1 MRNSHGNSHGGRTM
15 RLAGFWAA
23 VLAVVAMVVFGATLS
38 GAPASA
44 RAVSLPEAQGAPARP
59 LGSAAQA
66 APEQAR
72 PTVMIGVAGLRWAD
86 VGEESTPR
94 LSAALAGSGT
104 DNSGGYGAALANI
117 SVRTAAPTTC
127 AADGWVSLGAGARAA
142 VTPAA
147 SSCVAPE
154 SLVTPDG
161 TVRDA
166 EQISEESSA
175 AHYPVVMGA
184 LAQAVAPERALA
196 VGPGAALALNRQA
209 ESRIAYRDLADVLA
223 DGSVLA
229 GRELTVIDAGSFDA
243 ANAAVESDDTGST
256 GAESADGGSA
266 GAENVPVESLAELDE
281 RLGNIIALVTAHQP
295 QARIV
300 ITTVADRAERAEL
313 GFFALLEPGE
323 TTALARS
330 TTTRTA
336 GLVQLIDLAPS
347 VLAWHNGAPAL
358 LTVDS
363 GGKTTLATANAT
375 LHGQALRADLTAQLS
390 PQFYLLLAGLGLV
403 CFAVIAVHLVRFHRF
418 PPATVAAAAGS
429 SAGASV
435 PQAATA
441 PVPPTR
447 AAARRAR
454 PTGFAQL
461 LAWLAALPVSA
472 LLIGIIPWWSFSRP
486 LLGWWSSLAVLAALL
501 ATWALAG
508 PRRQAPAGDRWIAAP
523 LARLGTLSATVI
535 AVDVLV
541 STFGGGYSLA
551 NTSVMGSLPTVAGRF
566 FGFNNSVF
574 AIFAVGALAAAATLA
589 ARIHSAGGSATPTN
603 RATRMA
609 GFAVLAVG
617 ACAIALDGLPVFGA
631 DAGGPPA
638 LTLGFAYLA
647 WHTWGKRWT
656 WWHTAL
662 AAIAG
667 VAVSAGLAVLDR
679 AVGSTTHLGNFVG
692 RVEHGGAGAVVARKL
707 SQAFFGLPPLV
718 AGALGATLLVGVC
731 MVVWLVTSGRWDLRA
746 RPATAQVHA
755 CVTAHPHPAA
765 ATAAGFLALG
775 YASLINDSGLVILGV
790 GVALLAPTFALGLMR
805 AGESSFGECAGTDAA
820 QEPQEKPAGR

>member
-1 MRNSHGNSHGGRTM
+1 MRNSHGDSPGKRAM
-15 RLAGFWAA
+15 RLAGIWAA
-23 VLAVVAMVVFGATLS
+23 VLAVVAVAFGAVLS
-38 GAPASA
+38 AAP
-44 RAVSLPEAQGAPARP
+44 
-59 LGSAAQA
+59 AAQA
-66 APEQAR
+66 APDQVR

-94 LSAALAGSGT
+94 LSAALAGS
-104 DNSGGYGAALANI
+104 GYGAALANI

-142 VTPAA
+142 VTPAG

-154 SLVTPDG
+154 SLVTQDG
-161 TVRDA
+161 AVRDA
-166 EQISEESSA
+166 ERISEESSA

-184 LAQAVAPERALA
+184 LAQATAPERALA
-196 VGPGAALALNRQA
+196 VGPGAALALNRQE
-209 ESRIAYRDLADVLA
+209 ESRIAYRDLADALA

-229 GRELTVIDAGSFDA
+229 GRNLTVIDAGGVDV
-243 ANAAVESDDTGST
+243 ANADSGTSDTGS
-256 GAESADGGSA
+256 AN
-266 GAENVPVESLAELDE
+266 AENAPAGSLAGLDE
-281 RLGNIIALVTAHQP
+281 RLGEIIGLVTAHQP
-295 QARIV
+295 QARII

-313 GFFALLEPGE
+313 GFFALLEPGG
-323 TTALARS
+323 TAALARS

-347 VLAWHNGAPAL
+347 VLAWHTGAPAP
-358 LTVDS
+358 LTVDN

-403 CFAVIAVHLVRFHRF
+403 CVAVIVVHLLRFSRF

-429 SAGASV
+429 SAGTSV
-435 PQAATA
+435 SQVATA
-441 PVPPTR
+441 PAQPTR

-508 PRRQAPAGDRWIAAP
+508 PRRRTPAGERWVAAP

-535 AVDVLV
+535 AADVLV
-541 STFGGGYSLA
+541 SAFGGGYSLA

-589 ARIHSAGGSATPTN
+589 ARIRSAGSATACAN
-603 RATRMA
+603 RSSRVA
-609 GFAVLAVG
+609 GFAVVALGVG
-617 ACAIALDGLPVFGA
+617 AIALDGLPVFGA

-647 WHTWGKRWT
+647 WHTWGKHWT

-718 AGALGATLLVGVC
+718 AGALGASLLAGVC
-731 MVVWLVTSGRWDLRA
+731 VVVWLVTSGRWDLRA

-755 CVTAHPHPAA
+755 CIAAHPHLAA
-765 ATAAGFLALG
+765 AAAAGFLALG

-790 GVALLAPTFALGLMR
+790 GVALLAPTLALGLMR
-805 AGESSFGECAGTDAA
+805 AGASSAEYPEDINGQKPGAA
-820 QEPQEKPAGR
+820 APSNA

>member
-1 MRNSHGNSHGGRTM
+1 MRNSHGDSPGKRVM
-15 RLAGFWAA
+15 RLAGLWAA
-23 VLAVVAMVVFGATLS
+23 VLAVATVAFGAILS
-38 GAPASA
+38 VPT
-44 RAVSLPEAQGAPARP
+44 V
-59 LGSAAQA
+59 AQA
-66 APEQAR
+66 APDQAR

-94 LSAALAGSGT
+94 LSAALAGS
-104 DNSGGYGAALANI
+104 GYGAALANI

-142 VTPAA
+142 VTPAG

-154 SLVTPDG
+154 SLVTQDG
-161 TVRDA
+161 AVRDA
-166 EQISEESSA
+166 ERISEESSA
-175 AHYPVVMGA
+175 DHYPVVMGA
-184 LAQAVAPERALA
+184 LAQAAAPERVLA
-196 VGPGAALALNRQA
+196 VGPGAALALNRQE
-209 ESRIAYRDLADVLA
+209 ESRIAYRDLADALA

-229 GRELTVIDAGSFDA
+229 GRDLTVIDAGGIDV
-243 ANAAVESDDTGST
+243 ANADSGTSDTGS
-256 GAESADGGSA
+256 ANAKNAPA
-266 GAENVPVESLAELDE
+266 GSLAGLDE
-281 RLGNIIALVTAHQP
+281 RLGEIIALVTAHQP
-295 QARIV
+295 QARII

-323 TTALARS
+323 TTAFARS
-330 TTTRTA
+330 TTTRTT

-347 VLAWHNGAPAL
+347 VLAWHTGAPVP
-358 LTVDS
+358 LTVDN

-403 CFAVIAVHLVRFHRF
+403 CFGIIAAHLVRFSRF

-429 SAGASV
+429 SAGTSV
-435 PQAATA
+435 SQAATA
-441 PVPPTR
+441 PAHPTR

-472 LLIGIIPWWSFSRP
+472 LLIGIIPWWTFSRP

-508 PRRQAPAGDRWIAAP
+508 PRRRTPAGERWIAAP
-523 LARLGTLSATVI
+523 LARLGTLSAAVI
-535 AVDVLV
+535 AADVLV

-574 AIFAVGALAAAATLA
+574 AIFAVGALAAAAALA
-589 ARIHSAGGSATPTN
+589 ARVRGAGGLAAPNT
-603 RATRMA
+603 RAARIA

-638 LTLGFAYLA
+638 LTLGFAYLT

-667 VAVSAGLAVLDR
+667 VAVSAGLAMLDR

-718 AGALGATLLVGVC
+718 AGALGATLLAGVC
-731 MVVWLVTSGRWDLRA
+731 VVVWLVTSGRWDLRA

-755 CVTAHPHPAA
+755 RIAAHPRLAA
-765 ATAAGFLALG
+765 AAAAGFLALG

-805 AGESSFGECAGTDAA
+805 AGESSLEERASTHAI
-820 QEPQEKPAGR
+820 QKPQEKPAGR

>member
-1 MRNSHGNSHGGRTM
+1 MRNSHGNSHGGRAM

-23 VLAVVAMVVFGATLS
+23 VLAVVMVVFGATLS
-38 GAPASA
+38 AAPASA
-44 RAVSLPEAQGAPARP
+44 RSGSMLEAQSAAAMQFSSAAQATP
-59 LGSAAQA
+59 AAQA

-104 DNSGGYGAALANI
+104 EGLGGYGAALANI

-142 VTPAA
+142 VTPAG

-154 SLVTPDG
+154 SLVTQDG
-161 TVRDA
+161 AVRDA

-209 ESRIAYRDLADVLA
+209 ESGIAYRDLADVLA
-223 DGSVLA
+223 DGSAFA
-229 GRELTVIDAGSFDA
+229 GRDLTVIDAGSFDA
-243 ANAAVESDDTGST
+243 ANAAAESDDTGSVD
-256 GAESADGGSA
+256 AGSA
-266 GAENVPVESLAELDE
+266 GAENAPVGSLAELDE

-313 GFFALLEPGE
+313 GFFALLEPGG
-323 TTALARS
+323 TTVLARS

-336 GLVQLIDLAPS
+336 CLVQLIDLAPS
-347 VLAWHNGAPAL
+347 VLAWHNGALAP
-358 LTVDS
+358 LTVDN

-375 LHGQALRADLTAQLS
+375 LHGQALRADLTVQLS

-403 CFAVIAVHLVRFHRF
+403 CFGVIVIHLVRFHRF
-418 PPATVAAAAGS
+418 PPAIVAAAAGS
-429 SAGASV
+429 SAGTSV
-435 PQAATA
+435 SQAATA
-441 PVPPTR
+441 PARPTR

-472 LLIGIIPWWSFSRP
+472 LLIGIIPWWTFSHP
-486 LLGWWSSLAVLAALL
+486 LLGWWSSLAVLAVLL

-508 PRRQAPAGDRWIAAP
+508 PRRHAPAGERWIAAP

-535 AVDVLV
+535 AADVLV
-541 STFGGGYSLA
+541 STLGGGYSLA

-574 AIFAVGALAAAATLA
+574 AIFAIGALAAAATLA
-589 ARIHSAGGSATPTN
+589 ARIRSAGSSATPNN
-603 RATRMA
+603 RAIRMA
-609 GFAVLAVG
+609 GFAVVVVG
-617 ACAIALDGLPVFGA
+617 ACAVALDGLPVFGA

-718 AGALGATLLVGVC
+718 AGALGATLLAGACVA
-731 MVVWLVTSGRWDLRA
+731 VWLVTSGRWDLRA

-755 CVTAHPHPAA
+755 CVTAHPHLAA
-765 ATAAGFLALG
+765 AAAAGFLALG

-805 AGESSFGECAGTDAA
+805 AGETSID
-820 QEPQEKPAGR
+820 

>member
-1 MRNSHGNSHGGRTM
+1 MRNSHGNSHGGRAM
-15 RLAGFWAA
+15 RLAGLWAA
-23 VLAVVAMVVFGATLS
+23 VLAVVAMLVFGATLS
-38 GAPASA
+38 AAPASA
-44 RAVSLPEAQGAPARP
+44 RAVSLPEAQGEPAMQ
-59 LGSAAQA
+59 LSSAGQA

-72 PTVMIGVAGLRWAD
+72 PTVVIGVAGLRWED
-86 VGEESTPR
+86 VSEKSTPR

-104 DNSGGYGAALANI
+104 ENLGGYGAALANI

-127 AADGWVSLGAGARAA
+127 AVDGWVSLGAGARAA
-142 VTPAA
+142 VTPAG
-147 SSCVAPE
+147 SGCVAPE
-154 SLVTPDG
+154 SLVTQDG

-166 EQISEESSA
+166 AQISEESSA

-223 DGSVLA
+223 DSSVLA
-229 GRELTVIDAGSFDA
+229 GRDLTVIDAGSFDA
-243 ANAAVESDDTGST
+243 GNTDSGTVDAGNTKA
-256 GAESADGGSA
+256 GSA
-266 GAENVPVESLAELDE
+266 SAGSVPAGSLASLDE
-281 RLGNIIALVTAHQP
+281 RLGDIIARVTAHQP
-295 QARIV
+295 QARII

-330 TTTRTA
+330 ATTRTT

-347 VLAWHNGAPAL
+347 VLAWHNGAPTP
-358 LTVDS
+358 LTVDN

-403 CFAVIAVHLVRFHRF
+403 CFAVIAAHLVRFHRF
-418 PPATVAAAAGS
+418 PPATVAAAADS

-435 PQAATA
+435 SQAVTA
-441 PVPPTR
+441 PAQPTR
-447 AAARRAR
+447 AEARRAR

-472 LLIGIIPWWSFSRP
+472 LLIGIIPWWTFSRP

-508 PRRQAPAGDRWIAAP
+508 PRHRALAGERWIAAP

-541 STFGGGYSLA
+541 STLGGGYSLA

-574 AIFAVGALAAAATLA
+574 AIFAVGTLAAAAALA
-589 ARIHSAGGSATPTN
+589 ARIRNAGSSATPNN

-656 WWHTAL
+656 WWNTAL

-667 VAVSAGLAVLDR
+667 VAVSAGLAMLDR

-731 MVVWLVTSGRWDLRA
+731 VAVWLVTSGRWDLRA

-755 CVTAHPHPAA
+755 CVTAHPHLAA
-765 ATAAGFLALG
+765 AAAAGFLALG

-805 AGESSFGECAGTDAA
+805 AGASSAEYLEDINGQKPGAA
-820 QEPQEKPAGR
+820 APSNA

>member
-1 MRNSHGNSHGGRTM
+1 MRNSHGDSPGERVM
-15 RLAGFWAA
+15 RLAGLWAA
-23 VLAVVAMVVFGATLS
+23 VLAVAMVAFGVTLS
-38 GAPASA
+38 VAP
-44 RAVSLPEAQGAPARP
+44 
-59 LGSAAQA
+59 AAQA
-66 APEQAR
+66 APDQVR

-94 LSAALAGSGT
+94 LSAALAGS
-104 DNSGGYGAALANI
+104 GYGAALANI

-142 VTPAA
+142 VTPAG
-147 SSCVAPE
+147 SSCVAPK
-154 SLVTPDG
+154 SLVTQDG
-161 TVRDA
+161 AVRDA
-166 EQISEESSA
+166 ERLSEESSA

-184 LAQAVAPERALA
+184 LAQATAPEKVLA
-196 VGPGAALALNRQA
+196 VGPGAALALNSQE

-229 GRELTVIDAGSFDA
+229 GRDLTVIDAGGIDV
-243 ANAAVESDDTGST
+243 ANADSGTSDTGS
-256 GAESADGGSA
+256 AN
-266 GAENVPVESLAELDE
+266 AENVPAGSLAGLDE
-281 RLGNIIALVTAHQP
+281 RLGEIIALVTAHQP
-295 QARIV
+295 QARII

-313 GFFALLEPGE
+313 GFFALLEPGG
-323 TTALARS
+323 TAALARS

-347 VLAWHNGAPAL
+347 VLAWHTGAPAP
-358 LTVDS
+358 LTDN
-363 GGKTTLATANAT
+363 GGKTTLATASAI

-390 PQFYLLLAGLGLV
+390 PQFYLILAGLGLV
-403 CFAVIAVHLVRFHRF
+403 CVAVIVVHLVRFSRF
-418 PPATVAAAAGS
+418 PPATVVAAAGS
-429 SAGASV
+429 SAGTSLS
-435 PQAATA
+435 QAATA
-441 PVPPTR
+441 PAQPTR

-472 LLIGIIPWWSFSRP
+472 LLIGIIPWWTFSRP

-501 ATWALAG
+501 ATWAVAG
-508 PRRQAPAGDRWIAAP
+508 PRHQAQAGGRWIAAP
-523 LARLGTLSATVI
+523 LARLGTLSVTVI
-535 AVDVLV
+535 AADILA

-589 ARIHSAGGSATPTN
+589 ARIRGAGGLAAPNT
-603 RATRMA
+603 RAVRIA

-667 VAVSAGLAVLDR
+667 VAVSAGLAMLDR

-692 RVEHGGAGAVVARKL
+692 RMEHGGAGAVVARKL

-718 AGALGATLLVGVC
+718 AGALGASLLAGVYV
-731 MVVWLVTSGRWDLRA
+731 VVWLVTSGRWDLRA

-755 CVTAHPHPAA
+755 CIAAHPHLAA
-765 ATAAGFLALG
+765 VAAAGFLALG

-805 AGESSFGECAGTDAA
+805 AGESSLEERASTYTI
-820 QEPQEKPAGR
+820 QKPQEKPAGR

>member
-1 MRNSHGNSHGGRTM
+1 MRISHGNRHGKRVM
-15 RLAGFWAA
+15 RLAGLWAA
-23 VLAVVAMVVFGATLS
+23 VLAVVAVAFGVTLS
-38 GAPASA
+38 AAP
-44 RAVSLPEAQGAPARP
+44 
-59 LGSAAQA
+59 AAQA
-66 APEQAR
+66 APDQVR

-94 LSAALAGSGT
+94 LSAALAGS
-104 DNSGGYGAALANI
+104 GYGAALANI

-142 VTPAA
+142 VTPAG
-147 SSCVAPE
+147 SSCVAPK
-154 SLVTPDG
+154 SLVTQDG
-161 TVRDA
+161 AVRDA

-184 LAQAVAPERALA
+184 LAQATAPEKVLA
-196 VGPGAALALNRQA
+196 VGPGAALALNRQE
-209 ESRIAYRDLADVLA
+209 ESRIAYRDLADALA

-229 GRELTVIDAGSFDA
+229 GRDLTVIDAGGIDV
-243 ANAAVESDDTGST
+243 ANADSETSDTGS
-256 GAESADGGSA
+256 AN
-266 GAENVPVESLAELDE
+266 AENAPAGSLAGLDE
-281 RLGNIIALVTAHQP
+281 RLGEIIALVTAHQP
-295 QARIV
+295 QARII

-313 GFFALLEPGE
+313 GFFALLEPSE
-323 TTALARS
+323 TKALARS
-330 TTTRTA
+330 TTTRTT

-347 VLAWHNGAPAL
+347 VLAWHTGTPAP
-358 LTVDS
+358 LTVDN
-363 GGKTTLATANAT
+363 GGKTTLATASAT
-375 LHGQALRADLTAQLS
+375 LHGQALRADFTAQLS

-403 CFAVIAVHLVRFHRF
+403 CFGIIAAHLVRFSRF
-418 PPATVAAAAGS
+418 PPAMVAAAAGS
-429 SAGASV
+429 SAGTSV
-435 PQAATA
+435 SQAVTA
-441 PVPPTR
+441 PAHLTR

-472 LLIGIIPWWSFSRP
+472 LLIGIIPWWTFSRP

-508 PRRQAPAGDRWIAAP
+508 PRRRTPAGERWIAAP

-535 AVDVLV
+535 AADVLV

-589 ARIHSAGGSATPTN
+589 ARIRGAGGLAAPNT
-603 RATRMA
+603 RAARIA

-638 LTLGFAYLA
+638 LTLGFAYLT

-667 VAVSAGLAVLDR
+667 VAVSAGLAMLDR

-707 SQAFFGLPPLV
+707 SQACFGLPPLV
-718 AGALGATLLVGVC
+718 AGALGATLLAGVC
-731 MVVWLVTSGRWDLRA
+731 VVVWLVTSGRWDLRA

-755 CVTAHPHPAA
+755 RVTDHPHLAA
-765 ATAAGFLALG
+765 AAAAGFLALG

-805 AGESSFGECAGTDAA
+805 AGESPLEERASTYTI
-820 QEPQEKPAGR
+820 QKPQEKPAGR

>member
-1 MRNSHGNSHGGRTM
+1 MRISHGNSRGGRVM
-15 RLAGFWAA
+15 RLAGLWAA
-23 VLAVVAMVVFGATLS
+23 VLAVVMVAFGATLS
-38 GAPASA
+38 AAPASA
-44 RAVSLPEAQGAPARP
+44 RAVSLPEVQGAAAVP

-66 APEQAR
+66 APERVR
-72 PTVMIGVAGLRWAD
+72 PTVVIGVAGLRWED
-86 VGEESTPR
+86 VGEESAPR

-104 DNSGGYGAALANI
+104 ESSGGYGAALANI

-142 VTPAA
+142 VTPAG

-154 SLVTPDG
+154 SLVTQDG
-161 TVRDA
+161 TVRDV

-184 LAQAVAPERALA
+184 LAQAAAPERALA
-196 VGPGAALALNRQA
+196 VGPGAALALKRQA

-229 GRELTVIDAGSFDA
+229 GRDLTVIDAGSFDA
-243 ANAAVESDDTGST
+243 VNTAAESDDTGSAD
-256 GAESADGGSA
+256 AESA
-266 GAENVPVESLAELDE
+266 GAENASAGSLAGLDE
-281 RLGNIIALVTAHQP
+281 RLGDIIALVTAHQP

-313 GFFALLEPGE
+313 GFFALLEPGGK
-323 TTALARS
+323 TALARS
-330 TTTRTA
+330 ATTRTA

-347 VLAWHNGAPAL
+347 VLAWHNGAPAP
-358 LTVDS
+358 LTVDN

-375 LHGQALRADLTAQLS
+375 LHNQALRADLTAQLS

-403 CFAVIAVHLVRFHRF
+403 CFGVIAAHLVRFHRF
-418 PPATVAAAAGS
+418 PPAIVAAAAGS
-429 SAGASV
+429 SAGTSV
-435 PQAATA
+435 SQAATA
-441 PVPPTR
+441 PAQPTR
-447 AAARRAR
+447 AAVRRAR

-508 PRRQAPAGDRWIAAP
+508 PRRRAPVGERWIAVP
-523 LARLGTLSATVI
+523 LARLGTLSATAI
-535 AVDVLV
+535 AADVLV
-541 STFGGGYSLA
+541 STLGGGYSLA

-574 AIFAVGALAAAATLA
+574 AIFAVGALAAAAALA
-589 ARIHSAGGSATPTN
+589 ARIRRAGGSAAPNN

-656 WWHTAL
+656 WWHTAF

-667 VAVSAGLAVLDR
+667 VAVSAGLAMLDR

-718 AGALGATLLVGVC
+718 AGALGATLLAGVC
-731 MVVWLVTSGRWDLRA
+731 VVVWLVTSGRWDLRA

-755 CVTAHPHPAA
+755 CVTAHPHLAA
-765 ATAAGFLALG
+765 AAAAGFLALG

-805 AGESSFGECAGTDAA
+805 AGASSAEYLEDINGQKPGAA
-820 QEPQEKPAGR
+820 APSNA

>member
-1 MRNSHGNSHGGRTM
+1 MRNSHGDSPGKRAM
-15 RLAGFWAA
+15 WLAGIWAA
-23 VLAVVAMVVFGATLS
+23 VLAVVAVAFEAVLS
-38 GAPASA
+38 AAPAFAQAEGLS
-44 RAVSLPEAQGAPARP
+44 EAQGAPAAMQ

-66 APEQAR
+66 APDHAR
-72 PTVMIGVAGLRWAD
+72 PTVIIGVAGLHWAD
-86 VGEESTPR
+86 VSEESTPR
-94 LSAALAGSGT
+94 LSVALAGSGRGRAGDPVSGLDGSSAKGT
-104 DNSGGYGAALANI
+104 GAESAGGYGAALANI

-142 VTPAA
+142 VTSAG

-154 SLVTPDG
+154 SLVTRDG

-166 EQISEESSA
+166 ERISEESSA

-184 LAQAVAPERALA
+184 LAQATAPERALA
-196 VGPGAALALNRQA
+196 VGPGAALALNRQE
-209 ESRIAYRDLADVLA
+209 ESRIAYRDLADVLG

-229 GRELTVIDAGSFDA
+229 GRDLTVIDAGGIDV
-243 ANAAVESDDTGST
+243 ANADSGTSDTGS
-256 GAESADGGSA
+256 AN
-266 GAENVPVESLAELDE
+266 AENAPAGSLTGLDE
-281 RLGNIIALVTAHQP
+281 RLGEIIGLVTAHQP
-295 QARIV
+295 QARII

-330 TTTRTA
+330 TTTRTT

-347 VLAWHNGAPAL
+347 VLAWHTGAPAP
-358 LTVDS
+358 LTDN
-363 GGKTTLATANAT
+363 GGKTTLATASAI

-403 CFAVIAVHLVRFHRF
+403 CVAVIVVHLVRFSRF

-429 SAGASV
+429 SAGTSV
-435 PQAATA
+435 SQTATA
-441 PVPPTR
+441 PAQPTR
-447 AAARRAR
+447 AAAR

-472 LLIGIIPWWSFSRP
+472 LLIGIIPWWTFSRP

-508 PRRQAPAGDRWIAAP
+508 PRRRTPAGERWIAAP

-535 AVDVLV
+535 AADVLV
-541 STFGGGYSLA
+541 STLGGGYSLA

-574 AIFAVGALAAAATLA
+574 AIFAVGALAAAAALA
-589 ARIHSAGGSATPTN
+589 AWVRRAGSSATPNN
-603 RATRMA
+603 RAARLA

-638 LTLGFAYLA
+638 LTLGFTYLA
-647 WHTWGKRWT
+647 WRTWGKRWT

-667 VAVSAGLAVLDR
+667 VAVSAGLAMLDR

-718 AGALGATLLVGVC
+718 AGALGASLLAGVC
-731 MVVWLVTSGRWDLRA
+731 VVVWLVTSGRWDLRA

-755 CVTAHPHPAA
+755 CIAAHPHLAA
-765 ATAAGFLALG
+765 AAAAGFLTLG

-805 AGESSFGECAGTDAA
+805 AGESVGKNTGECTGIQA
-820 QEPQEKPAGR
+820 EE

>member
-23 VLAVVAMVVFGATLS
+23 VLAVVMVVLGATLS
-38 GAPASA
+38 AAPASA
-44 RAVSLPEAQGAPARP
+44 RAVSLPEAQGELAMQF
-59 LGSAAQA
+59 GSAAQA

-104 DNSGGYGAALANI
+104 ESLGGYGAALANI

-147 SSCVAPE
+147 SSCVVPE
-154 SLVTPDG
+154 SLVTQDG
-161 TVRDA
+161 AVRDA

-184 LAQAVAPERALA
+184 LAQAVAPERTLA

-229 GRELTVIDAGSFDA
+229 GRDLTVIDAGSFDA
-243 ANAAVESDDTGST
+243 ANAAAEGGDTGSVDA
-256 GAESADGGSA
+256 GSAD
-266 GAENVPVESLAELDE
+266 AERAVPVGSLAELDE
-281 RLGNIIALVTAHQP
+281 RLGNIIALVTARQP

-313 GFFALLEPGE
+313 GFFALLEPGGA
-323 TTALARS
+323 TALARS

-347 VLAWHNGAPAL
+347 VLAWHTGVPAP
-358 LTVDS
+358 LTVDN

-472 LLIGIIPWWSFSRP
+472 LLIGIIPWWTFSRP

-508 PRRQAPAGDRWIAAP
+508 PRRQALAGERWTAAP

-574 AIFAVGALAAAATLA
+574 AIFAVGALAAAAALA
-589 ARIHSAGGSATPTN
+589 ARIRSAGSSATPNN
-603 RATRMA
+603 RATLMA
-609 GFAVLAVG
+609 GFAVVVVG

-631 DAGGPPA
+631 DVGGPPA

-662 AAIAG
+662 AAIVG

-707 SQAFFGLPPLV
+707 SQAFFGLPSLV
-718 AGALGATLLVGVC
+718 AGALGATLLAGACVA
-731 MVVWLVTSGRWDLRA
+731 VWLVTSGRWDLRA

-755 CVTAHPHPAA
+755 CVTAHPHLAA
-765 ATAAGFLALG
+765 AAAAGFLALG

-805 AGESSFGECAGTDAA
+805 SGESSFGECAGTDAA

>member
-1 MRNSHGNSHGGRTM
+1 MRISHGNSHGGRVM
-15 RLAGFWAA
+15 RLAGLWAA
-23 VLAVVAMVVFGATLS
+23 VLAVVMVVLGATLS
-38 GAPASA
+38 AAP
-44 RAVSLPEAQGAPARP
+44 
-59 LGSAAQA
+59 AAQA

-72 PTVMIGVAGLRWAD
+72 PTVMIGVAGLRWSD

-94 LSAALAGSGT
+94 LSAALAGS
-104 DNSGGYGAALANI
+104 GYGAALANI

-142 VTPAA
+142 VTAA
-147 SSCVAPE
+147 GSSCVALE
-154 SLVTPDG
+154 SLVTQDG
-161 TVRDA
+161 TVHDA

-196 VGPGAALALNRQA
+196 VGPGASLALKRQA

-229 GRELTVIDAGSFDA
+229 GRDLTVIDAGSFDA
-243 ANAAVESDDTGST
+243 ANAAAESDDTGSV
-256 GAESADGGSA
+256 
-266 GAENVPVESLAELDE
+266 GAENASAGSLAELDE
-281 RLGNIIALVTAHQP
+281 RLGDIIALVTAHQP

-300 ITTVADRAERAEL
+300 ITTVANRAERAEL
-313 GFFALLEPGE
+313 GFFALLEPGG

-347 VLAWHNGAPAL
+347 VLAWHTGAPAP
-358 LTVDS
+358 LTVDN

-375 LHGQALRADLTAQLS
+375 LYGQALRADLTARLS

-403 CFAVIAVHLVRFHRF
+403 CFAVIATHLVRFHRF
-418 PPATVAAAAGS
+418 PPAAVATAAGS

-435 PQAATA
+435 SQAATA
-441 PVPPTR
+441 PAQPTR

-472 LLIGIIPWWSFSRP
+472 LLIGIIPWWTFSRP

-508 PRRQAPAGDRWIAAP
+508 PRRRAPAGERWIAAP

-535 AVDVLV
+535 AADVLA
-541 STFGGGYSLA
+541 STLGGGYSLA

-574 AIFAVGALAAAATLA
+574 AIFAVGMLAAAAALA
-589 ARIHSAGGSATPTN
+589 ARIRSAGGSAAPNN

-656 WWHTAL
+656 WWNTAL

-667 VAVSAGLAVLDR
+667 VAVSAGLAMLDR

-731 MVVWLVTSGRWDLRA
+731 VAVWLVTSGRWDLRA

-755 CVTAHPHPAA
+755 CVTAHPHLAA
-765 ATAAGFLALG
+765 AAAAGFLALG

-805 AGESSFGECAGTDAA
+805 AGASSAEYLEDINGQKPGAA
-820 QEPQEKPAGR
+820 APSNA